1 MSISVGEVIGNGL
14 LSSQLNSDNA
24 QSEVSSS
31 FQDILSQMLSVDS
44 EGQVNEEQVFAA
56 LINER
61 LTSMKGSE
69 AAQEFETRY
78 QTEQKQ
84 YERADGYIFL
94 EDAARAALKSM
105 SDDGILTLEEAET
118 IHGQAFQ
125 GAQLDGNKNALYDSI
140 GSTMAVAMVEMAL
153 QSAESAIT
161 EFDEGTATAG
171 RLAFDME
178 EDMSA
183 QTVSAGSEAVT
194 LTTNSYSDSLIWK
207 PSSDTNGDVAIILD
221 SYLKNNIDSVTL
233 LNSSGNVLE
242 EKGVVRVD
250 DRDRSILFFNR
261 PGDEYPDDLTVRVSL
276 KDGDAVQYLVANP
289 SDRLG
294 Y

>member
-1 MSISVGEVIGNGL
+1 MSISVGEVSGNGL
-14 LSSQLNSDNA
+14 LSSQLTSDNA

-31 FQDILSQMLSVDS
+31 FQHILNQMLTADS

-61 LTSMKGSE
+61 LTSMKGAE
-69 AAQEFETRY
+69 AAQEFEARY
-78 QTEQKQ
+78 QTEQKE

-94 EDAARAALKSM
+94 EDAARAALESM

-140 GSTMAVAMVEMAL
+140 GSTMAVAMVEMAI

-161 EFDEGTATAG
+161 EFDEGSVTAG
-171 RLAFDME
+171 RLAFDM

-194 LTTNSYSDSLIWK
+194 LTADSYSDGLIWK
-207 PSSDTNGDVAIILD
+207 PSSDSNGDVAIILD

-233 LNSSGNVLE
+233 LDSSGKVLE
-242 EKGVVRVD
+242 EKGVVKVD

-261 PGDEYPDDLTVRVSL
+261 SGDEYPDDLTVRVSL

>member
-1 MSISVGEVIGNGL
+1 MSISVGEVSGNGL
-14 LSSQLNSDNA
+14 LSSQVTSDST

-31 FQDILSQMLSVDS
+31 FQDILNQMLTVDS

-61 LTSMKGSE
+61 LTSLKGSE
-69 AAQEFETRY
+69 TALEFEARY
-78 QTEQKQ
+78 QTEQKEF
-84 YERADGYIFL
+84 ERADGYIFL
-94 EDAARAALKSM
+94 EDAAKAALESM

-125 GAQLDGNKNALYDSI
+125 GAQLDENTDTLYDSI
-140 GSTMAVAMVEMAL
+140 GSTMAVAMVEMAIE
-153 QSAESAIT
+153 SAESAIT

-171 RLAFDME
+171 RLAFDI

-194 LTTNSYSDSLIWK
+194 LTADSYSDGLIWK

-233 LNSSGNVLE
+233 LDSSGKMLE
-242 EKGVVRVD
+242 EKGVVKVD
-250 DRDRSILFFNR
+250 DQDRSILFFQ
-261 PGDEYPDDLTVRVSL
+261 PAG
-276 KDGDAVQYLVANP
+276 
-289 SDRLG
+289 
-294 Y
+294 

>member
-1 MSISVGEVIGNGL
+1 MSIPVGEVSGNGL
-14 LSSQLNSDNA
+14 LSSQLTSDNT
-24 QSEVSSS
+24 QSGVSNS
-31 FQDILSQMLSVDS
+31 FQDILDQMLSADN

-61 LTSMKGSE
+61 LTSLKGSE
-69 AAQEFETRY
+69 AAEEFETRY
-78 QTEQKQ
+78 QTQQKEFQ
-84 YERADGYIFL
+84 RADGYIFL
-94 EDAARAALKSM
+94 EDAARAALESM

-118 IHGQAFQ
+118 VHGQAFQ
-125 GAQLDGNKNALYDSI
+125 GAQLDGDKNALYDSF
-140 GSTMAVAMVEMAL
+140 GSTMAVAMIEMAI
-153 QSAESAIT
+153 QSAESSIT

-171 RLAFDME
+171 RLAFDMQ
-178 EDMSA
+178 DMPA
-183 QTVSAGSEAVT
+183 QTASAESGALS
-194 LTTNSYSDSLIWK
+194 LTSDSYSDGLIWK

-233 LNSSGNVLE
+233 LDSTGKILE
-242 EKGVVRVD
+242 EKGVVKVD

-276 KDGDAVQYLVANP
+276 KDGDAVQYLVSNP